1 MDNNFEHIKF
11 LQKKLDTLSLKQDL
25 FKNEIDQLKILI
37 NNLASAQNVKSDVKV
52 ILEDKKVIETE
63 KKPVQTQNISS
74 APTIKVPIEKPKSID
89 NIIPKAVKSN
99 LEKFIGENL
108 INKIG
113 IIVLIIGVGIGA
125 KYAID
130 NKLISPLTR
139 IILGYLVGI
148 SLLGFAIK
156 LKKEYLNFSSV
167 LLSGSMAIMYFI
179 TFFAFSFYGL
189 IPELLTFILMVLF
202 TAFTVLASINYNKQ
216 IIAHIGLVGAYFVP
230 ILLSD
235 GSGRVEILFSYMAI
249 INIGILAIGFLRY
262 WKSLHYSSFIITWLV
277 VLLWYFDAY
286 SQTKHFSLALTFLS
300 IFFITFYL
308 SFLAYKIIKSEKFVI
323 DDILLLLFNSFL
335 YYGICYSILDNHPIG
350 KQVLGLF
357 TLGNALIHFIISIVV
372 YKRKLADKNIFYFI
386 SGLVLVFITI
396 AIPVQLDGNWVT
408 MLWALQAALLFWIGR
423 TKKVL
428 VYEYLSYPL
437 MVLAFIS
444 IIQDWNSANNF
455 YSPEFANNTILP
467 IFNIH
472 FLTSIIFVGAFAFI
486 NYVKRSPNY
495 SQPEKLNKD
504 IAQIFS
510 FLIPAVLIGV
520 TYYAFFNE
528 IQVYWNKLFIQTR
541 ISLKE
546 NRGLD
551 YFNYVYNY
559 DYEYLKGICLID
571 YSMLFV
577 SILSILNIKKFKNR
591 VLGNINLILGVVA
604 LLIFLIAGLWDLSLL
619 RNSYLAQSNQ
629 YFQSGFIN
637 LLIRYISFGFV
648 AVLLTSG
655 YYLIKQDFANKKLF
669 TPFDIILHSTIVW
682 ILSSEWIHWMDI
694 AESTASYRLSLSII
708 WGLYSLLLIALGIW
722 KKKKHLRIAAIV
734 LFSITLLKLFLFDVS
749 NLDTIPK
756 TILFVSLGILLLI
769 ISFLYNRF
777 KNLIFNED
785 ENSTNK

>member
-1 MDNNFEHIKF
+1 MADNLEHIKF
-11 LQKKLDTLSLKQDL
+11 LQKKLDALSLKQDL

-37 NNLASAQNVKSDVKV
+37 NNLAAAQNVKPDLNV
-52 ILEDKKVIETE
+52 IKDE
-63 KKPVQTQNISS
+63 KKEIASEIKPIQTQSISS
-74 APTIKVPIEKPKSID
+74 APTTKAPIEKPKPID
-89 NIIPKAVKSN
+89 NIIPKGVKSN
-99 LEKFIGENL
+99 VEKFIGENL

-156 LKKEYLNFSSV
+156 LKKQYLNFSSV

-262 WKSLHYSSFIITWLV
+262 WKSLHYSSFIITWLI

-300 IFFITFYL
+300 IFFVTFYL

-335 YYGICYSILDNHPIG
+335 YYGICYSILVNHPIG

-372 YKRKLADKNIFYFI
+372 YKKELADKNIFYFI

-408 MLWALQAALLFWIGR
+408 MLWALQASLLFWIGR
-423 TKKVL
+423 TKQVS

-444 IIQDWNSANNF
+444 IVQDWNTAHNF
-455 YSPEFANNTILP
+455 YSPEFANNTIVP

-472 FLTSIIFVGAFAFI
+472 FLTSIIFAAAFGFIYFIKSSI
-486 NYVKRSPNY
+486 NYPK
-495 SQPEKLNKD
+495 PEKINKD
-504 IAQIFS
+504 IGQIFS
-510 FLIPAVLIGV
+510 FLIPAILIIV
-520 TYYAFFNE
+520 AYFAFFME
-528 IQVYWNKLFIQTR
+528 IQTYWNQLSVQTR

-546 NRGLD
+546 NSGLD
-551 YFNYVYNY
+551 YFNYIYNY
-559 DYEYLKGICLID
+559 DYEYLKSICLID

-577 SILSILNIKKFKNR
+577 SVLLFLNIKKFRNR
-591 VLGNINLILGVVA
+591 ILGNVNLILSVIV
-604 LLIFLIAGLWDLSLL
+604 LLTFLFAGLWDLSML
-619 RNSYLAQSNQ
+619 RNSYLVQSNQ

-648 AVLLTSG
+648 ALLLASG
-655 YYLIKQDFANKKLF
+655 FYLIKQDFVSKKLF
-669 TPFDIILHSTIVW
+669 IPFDIILHSTIVW

-708 WGLYSLLLIALGIW
+708 WGMYSLLLIALGIW
-722 KKKKHLRIAAIV
+722 KKKKHLRISAIV

-777 KNLIFNED
+777 KKLIFNED
-785 ENSTNK
+785 ENSTNN

>member
-11 LQKKLDTLSLKQDL
+11 LQKKLDALSLKQDL
-25 FKNEIDQLKILI
+25 FKNEIDQLKILV
-37 NNLASAQNVKSDVKV
+37 NNLAAAQDVKSEINV
-52 ILEDKKVIETE
+52 IKEEKKVIESE
-63 KKPVQTQNISS
+63 INPIQTQNIPS
-74 APTIKVPIEKPKSID
+74 APTIKIPIEKPKPID

-99 LEKFIGENL
+99 VEKFIGENL

-156 LKKEYLNFSSV
+156 LKKQYLNFSSV

-262 WKSLHYSSFIITWLV
+262 WKSLHYSSFVITWLI
-277 VLLWYFDAY
+277 VLLWYFDTY

-335 YYGICYSILDNHPIG
+335 YYGICYSILDYHPIG

-528 IQVYWNKLFIQTR
+528 IQVYWNQIYIQTR

-629 YFQSGFIN
+629 YFQSEFIN

-722 KKKKHLRIAAIV
+722 KKKKHLRLAAIV

-785 ENSTNK
+785 ENSNNK

>member
-1 MDNNFEHIKF
+1 MDNNIEHIKF
-11 LQKKLDTLSLKQDL
+11 LQKKLDALSLKQDL
-25 FKNEIDQLKILI
+25 FKNEIDQLKILV
-37 NNLASAQNVKSDVKV
+37 NNLAAAQDVKSEINV
-52 ILEDKKVIETE
+52 IKEEKKVIESE
-63 KKPVQTQNISS
+63 INPIQTQNIPS
-74 APTIKVPIEKPKSID
+74 APTIKIPIEKPKPID
-89 NIIPKAVKSN
+89 NIIPKSVKSN
-99 LEKFIGENL
+99 VEKFIGENL

-156 LKKEYLNFSSV
+156 LKKQYLNFSSV

-202 TAFTVLASINYNKQ
+202 TTFTVLASINYNKQ

-262 WKSLHYSSFIITWLV
+262 WKSLHYSSFVITWLI

-335 YYGICYSILDNHPIG
+335 YYGICYSILDYHPIG

-372 YKRKLADKNIFYFI
+372 YKRKLADKNLFYFI

-423 TKKVL
+423 TNKVP

-444 IIQDWNSANNF
+444 IVQDWNSLNNF

-486 NYVKRSPNY
+486 SYVKRSPNY

-528 IQVYWNKLFIQTR
+528 IQVYWNKLFVQTR
-541 ISLKE
+541 ISLKA
-546 NRGLD
+546 NRELD
-551 YFNYVYNY
+551 YFNYVYNF

-591 VLGNINLILGVVA
+591 VLGNINLILGVIA
-604 LLIFLIAGLWDLSLL
+604 LLTFLIAGLWDLSLL

-648 AVLLTSG
+648 AILLTSVF
-655 YYLIKQDFANKKLF
+655 YLIKQDFVNKKLF
-669 TPFDIILHSTIVW
+669 IPFDIILHSTIVW

-708 WGLYSLLLIALGIW
+708 WGLYSLLLIVLGIW